1 MHVIQAT
8 TYDKRGGAAVAAY
21 RLHCGLRRLGVDSTM
36 VVAEKQRGD
45 AHIRNV
51 YASCPPWYHRL
62 RGRID
67 GLAAKLG
74 RVDPAGFVSCN
85 WLPSRVVSRIN
96 RLQPDLVNLH
106 WIGAGFI
113 DLASLGRLRRP
124 VVWTSHDM
132 WAFCGAEHYSEADY
146 WRDGNHGPAAASG
159 LRHWFDVNAWVW
171 RRKRRLWRDLPSLT
185 FVCPSRW
192 LAGCFRDSEIFGR
205 HRVEVIANGIDE
217 QRFAPVDK
225 ALARALL
232 GVDPGKRYVLFG
244 AVAALRD
251 KRKGFHLLVDAV
263 NCLADR
269 SFEVLVFGADCGDD
283 SLFPRV
289 KVHYL
294 GRIEHEALLPV
305 VYSAADVFVAP
316 SLQDNLPNTVM
327 ESLACGTPVVAFDIG
342 GQGDMIDHQRNGV
355 LVDEIDSGALA
366 AGIDWVLADDQRR
379 VRLGEQARRKVLDN
393 FTVLQQAR
401 RYQALYRELIDRQ
414 RAG

>member
-85 WLPSRVVSRIN
+85 WLPSRVVSCIN

-113 DLASLGRLRRP
+113 DLASLGRLRGP

-146 WRDGNHGPAAASG
+146 WRRGSHAS
-159 LRHWFDVNAWVW
+159 
-171 RRKRRLWRDLPSLT
+171 LPSW
-185 FVCPSRW
+185 CR
-192 LAGCFRDSEIFGR
+192 
-205 HRVEVIANGIDE
+205 
-217 QRFAPVDK
+217 
-225 ALARALL
+225 
-232 GVDPGKRYVLFG
+232 
-244 AVAALRD
+244 
-251 KRKGFHLLVDAV
+251 
-263 NCLADR
+263 
-269 SFEVLVFGADCGDD
+269 
-283 SLFPRV
+283 
-289 KVHYL
+289 
-294 GRIEHEALLPV
+294 
-305 VYSAADVFVAP
+305 
-316 SLQDNLPNTVM
+316 
-327 ESLACGTPVVAFDIG
+327 
-342 GQGDMIDHQRNGV
+342 
-355 LVDEIDSGALA
+355 
-366 AGIDWVLADDQRR
+366 
-379 VRLGEQARRKVLDN
+379 
-393 FTVLQQAR
+393 
-401 RYQALYRELIDRQ
+401 
-414 RAG
+414 